1 MGSRCERDVA
11 AIRALAEDWHVGW
24 VKGDADALLAL
35 YSDDPVLL
43 PQSQPAI
50 RGRET
55 ILGMYR
61 EVFEEYAVVGGGEVL
76 DLGVDGDLG
85 YFWSTYVLEATPKK
99 GSGEPT
105 ADSGNSLFIVRRQRD
120 GAWRITHL
128 ISNSERPGV
137 G

>member
-1 MGSRCERDVA
+1 MGSRRERDVA
-11 AIRALAEDWHVGW
+11 AIRTLAEDWHVGW

-61 EVFEEYAVVGGGEVL
+61 EVF
-76 DLGVDGDLG
+76 
-85 YFWSTYVLEATPKK
+85 
-99 GSGEPT
+99 
-105 ADSGNSLFIVRRQRD
+105 IVRRQQD
-120 GAWRITHL
+120 GAWKITHL
-128 ISNSERPGV
+128 MSNSDRPAAV